1 MMLKELKKKNPELPE
16 IEKTSMYQLN
26 HSTERSEDR
35 GDELLRRYERLNSF
49 MKKETLTKVMQKPNT
64 KFRRWVSMRHTLPV
78 RRTPRADALAELKK
92 AATRNRTK
100 ATTQSPVEFN
110 LSFVTAMMDQIA
122 QREIID
128 KSVCLSI
135 VKKAKSILSKETNVM
150 QHTVKKGCRVT
161 IVGDIHGQIPDLL
174 HIFHLNGLPSAR
186 NSYIFNG
193 DWVDRGI
200 QGCEVVLVIF
210 AFKILFPRN
219 VFLNRGNHEAVD
231 INDFSGFLDECRD
244 KYDEE
249 VYYEFNEAFS
259 TCPLATIIDE
269 KVFVVHGGLPRV
281 DMKVNS
287 LYQINRKI
295 TEVDYEHPDHCIL
308 ADLIWS
314 DPEEYL
320 QGRVPNTRRG
330 AGQLFGPDVLAKFLA
345 LNDFHTVV
353 RSHEAKQEGYEYL
366 WGERLITVFSA
377 SNYCGSQGN
386 DGAVLVYEH
395 GLTRKIISWNLSNTS
410 LLAVS
415 GTYSRFNF
423 RVSTKK
429 TKNGGDSVKSILLKK
444 LSKII
449 QDNRLPLIDSFEKVS
464 KNGVIQRSV
473 WANVLKE
480 VLELEKV
487 PFLMFQRLLG
497 VPFYGVD
504 AKHKGPI
511 DYMQWLLHFNDL
523 SKRKK
528 KSENERSKSFSISK
542 KSSLSERVSKNG
554 SLHEA
559 D

>member
-1 MMLKELKKKNPELPE
+1 
-16 IEKTSMYQLN
+16 
-26 HSTERSEDR
+26 
-35 GDELLRRYERLNSF
+35 
-49 MKKETLTKVMQKPNT
+49 
-64 KFRRWVSMRHTLPV
+64 
-78 RRTPRADALAELKK
+78 
-92 AATRNRTK
+92 
-100 ATTQSPVEFN
+100 
-110 LSFVTAMMDQIA
+110 
-122 QREIID
+122 
-128 KSVCLSI
+128 
-135 VKKAKSILSKETNVM
+135 
-150 QHTVKKGCRVT
+150 
-161 IVGDIHGQIPDLL
+161 
-174 HIFHLNGLPSAR
+174 
-186 NSYIFNG
+186 
-193 DWVDRGI
+193 
-200 QGCEVVLVIF
+200 
-210 AFKILFPRN
+210 
-219 VFLNRGNHEAVD
+219 LNRGNHEAVD

-249 VYYEFNEAFS
+249 VYYEFNDAFS
-259 TCPLATIIDE
+259 TCPLATIIDG

-395 GLTRKIISWNLSNTS
+395 GLARKIISWNLSNTS

-429 TKNGGDSVKSILLKK
+429 TKNGGDSVKSILLKR

-473 WANVLKE
+473 WAKILKE

-528 KSENERSKSFSISK
+528 KTENERSKSFSLSK
-542 KSSLSERVSKNG
+542 KSSLSERVSKMEAYMKQI
-554 SLHEA
+554 SLGDA
-559 D
+559 KGTL